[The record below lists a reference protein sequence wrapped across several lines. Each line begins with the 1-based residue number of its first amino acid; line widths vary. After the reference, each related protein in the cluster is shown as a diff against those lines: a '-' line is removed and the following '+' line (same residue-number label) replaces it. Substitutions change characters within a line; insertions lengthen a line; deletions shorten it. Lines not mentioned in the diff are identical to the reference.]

1 MRALVLASLLL
12 AAPIAAPVAAFAEG
26 LVQVPS
32 SHSVAQTMD
41 ALEAAV
47 SAAGIGVAARVDHS
61 AGAAKVG
68 LDLRPEQV
76 LIFGNPKIG
85 TPAMQ
90 ADPLAGLFL
99 PLRVLVYEDAAGK
112 VWLAYQD
119 PAGMLAGTAVPADA
133 DYIKT
138 MGGALAKLTAAAA
151 GN

>member
-12 AAPIAAPVAAFAEG
+12 AAPIAAPFAAFAEG

-119 PAGMLAGTAVPADA
+119 PAGMLAGTVVPADA

>member
-12 AAPIAAPVAAFAEG
+12 AAPFAAFAEG

-47 SAAGIGVAARVDHS
+47 SAAGIGVAARVDHT

-133 DYIKT
+133 DYVKT